1 MLGLISFRT
10 RLGSARL
17 PPGWLTADPLP
28 DAEWE
33 AAYSAVL
40 LATSDTPPV
49 SYSLPSGSL
58 PPGLALVGDTISGT
72 PHPAP
77 SAPLWGTAA
86 GSLGTATQG
95 GSFTATLTASG
106 AASFAVRAGRL
117 PWGVTLDGETG
128 ALSGTLAVIGGATDD
143 PGPPPV
149 WTTAAGSLGAFREAP
164 NSAFFLISLTLAA
177 TGAAAYTIVD
187 GVLPWGLT
195 LDRDTGALTG
205 HVWNVGG
212 GTWEP
217 DTAITWSAPV
227 SSDLGSFA
235 RGASVG
241 PIAQTASPAGAF
253 QVVGG
258 ILPWG
263 LTMVRGTGAISG
275 TVGPE
280 NAPGVYAF
288 TIGCATLTGE
298 AVGQRTYSITIT

>member
-1 MLGLISFRT
+1 MLLAT
-10 RLGSARL
+10 R
-17 PPGWLTADPLP
+17 GWLPVNTPPPDWITTSPLP
-28 DAEWE
+28 DGEWE

-86 GSLGTATQG
+86 GSLGAATQG
-95 GSFTATLTASG
+95 GSFGATLTASG

-117 PWGVTLDGETG
+117 PWGVTLDLETG
-128 ALSGTLAVIGGATDD
+128 ALSGPLAVIGGATDD

-149 WTTAAGSLGAFREAP
+149 WTTAAGSLGSFREAP
-164 NSAFFLISLTLAA
+164 NSAFFPVSLTLAA

-217 DTAITWSAPV
+217 DVVTTWSAPV
-227 SSDLGSFA
+227 SPDLGTFA

-241 PIAQTASPAGAF
+241 TITQTISAGGAF
-253 QVVGG
+253 AIIAGV
-258 ILPWG
+258 LPWG
-263 LTMVRGTGAISG
+263 LSMVRGTGVISG
-275 TVGPE
+275 TVSTE
-280 NAPGVYAF
+280 NTVGTYTF
-288 TIGCATLTGE
+288 TVSCSSITGE
-298 AVGQRTYSITIT
+298 SFGQRTYTITIT